1 MAIGINNSV
10 TAIVPAVNGTATPV
24 VDVGDGPGSID
35 TLVALSDTRSVVVNL
50 TGEPRGGVTYSAS
63 GLLSEL
69 SQTAVA
75 SSPAPDKVRSDGRAP
90 ETAAVVPL
98 LPGQSAAPAFPG
110 MHISDDFYDSSGALM
125 PGRSVPAAI
134 PEDLKPHVSGAAAG
148 GGATPVAVSHV
159 AVGGGVGFAAK
170 A

>member
-10 TAIVPAVNGTATPV
+10 TAIVPAVNGNATPV
-24 VDVGDGPGSID
+24 VDVGDGPGSLNA
-35 TLVALSDTRSVVVNL
+35 LVALSDTRSVVVNL

-69 SQTAVA
+69 SQTAVPSA
-75 SSPAPDKVRSDGRAP
+75 SPAEKVRSDTGSST
-90 ETAAVVPL
+90 TAAVIPL

-110 MHISDDFYDSSGALM
+110 MHISDDFYDNTGALT
-125 PGRSVPAAI
+125 PSRSAPVAI
-134 PEDLKPHVSGAAAG
+134 PEELQVHFSGAGAG
-148 GGATPVAVSHV
+148 TGGAVAVSHV
-159 AVGGGVGFAAK
+159 TAGSGVGIATK

>member
-10 TAIVPAVNGTATPV
+10 TAIVPAVNGNATPV
-24 VDVGDGPGSID
+24 VDVGDGPGALN

-50 TGEPRGGVTYSAS
+50 AGEPRGGVTYSAS

-75 SSPAPDKVRSDGRAP
+75 SAPPPEKVRSETGTST
-90 ETAAVVPL
+90 TAAVVPL

-110 MHISDDFYDSSGALM
+110 MHISDDFYDNTGVLMSGRSAPASVPEASRGHISGA
-125 PGRSVPAAI
+125 GTGGTV
-134 PEDLKPHVSGAAAG
+134 ETHVAAG
-148 GGATPVAVSHV
+148 S
-159 AVGGGVGFAAK
+159 GVGITTK